1 MVAFRHQVL
10 NDSSLYDM
18 DLRFDEFDENTVV
31 NDDFASRISMS
42 YNASFPA
49 PYLRAYA
56 NNDPLEC
63 DATYTN
69 DVSTGR
75 SSAACDV
82 TVAIETNLL
91 ALIRAEAYL
100 PPDEVLV
107 TTELMVQFGKRYLYS
122 PRLTTDE
129 ASVAWSSYSC

>member
-18 DLRFDEFDENTVV
+18 DLRIDEFDENTAG
-31 NDDFASRISMS
+31 NDDFAPRISMS

-56 NNDPLEC
+56 NNDSLEC

-82 TVAIETNLL
+82 TVAIETVVVV
-91 ALIRAEAYL
+91 IRAEVYL
-100 PPDEVLV
+100 PPDYVLF
-107 TTELMVQFGKRYLYS
+107 TRELAAQPGKQYMGAGRGCKGVHLHP
-122 PRLTTDE
+122 PRI
-129 ASVAWSSYSC
+129 

>member
-18 DLRFDEFDENTVV
+18 DLRIDEFDENTAR
-31 NDDFASRISMS
+31 NDDFAPRISMS
-42 YNASFPA
+42 FNASFPA

-56 NNDPLEC
+56 NNDSLEC
-63 DATYTN
+63 DVTYTN
-69 DVSTGR
+69 DVTTGR

-82 TVAIETNLL
+82 TVEIETNLL

-100 PPDEVLV
+100 PPNEVLV

>member
-18 DLRFDEFDENTVV
+18 DVRFDEFDENTAV

-63 DATYTN
+63 DTTYTN
-69 DVSTGR
+69 DVTTGR

-82 TVAIETNLL
+82 TVAMETNLL

-100 PPDEVLV
+100 PPDYVLF
-107 TTELMVQFGKRYLYS
+107 TRQLMVQFGDGECTLFWIPY
-122 PRLTTDE
+122 T
-129 ASVAWSSYSC
+129 VVF

>member
-1 MVAFRHQVL
+1 
-10 NDSSLYDM
+10 M
-18 DLRFDEFDENTVV
+18 DLHFDEFDENATL
-31 NDDFASRISMS
+31 NEDFTSSISMS
-42 YNASFPA
+42 FNGSFHA

-56 NNDPLEC
+56 NNDSLEC

-82 TVAIETNLL
+82 TVAIQTNLL
-91 ALIRAEAYL
+91 ALIRAEAFL

-122 PRLTTDE
+122 PRLTTNE
-129 ASVAWSSYSC
+129 ASVARSSYSC

>member
-1 MVAFRHQVL
+1 M
-10 NDSSLYDM
+10 NDSSLYDI
-18 DLRFDEFDENTVV
+18 DLRFDEFDENATL
-31 NDDFASRISMS
+31 NEDFTSSISMS
-42 YNASFPA
+42 FNASFPA

-56 NNDPLEC
+56 NNDSLEC
-63 DATYTN
+63 DATYNN
-69 DVSTGR
+69 DVSTAR